1 MKLSYTSKHLAIK
14 WGDVDWEQNRMTFRS
29 PQTEHHDGMSFRVI
43 PIFPELRPYL
53 DKVYEQAA
61 EGTEY
66 VITRYRQ
73 RNCNLRTQLPRIIRK
88 AALTPWQKLFQKP
101 AEHPSVSSGND

>member
-1 MKLSYTSKHLAIK
+1 MRAIP
-14 WGDVDWEQNRMTFRS
+14 S
-29 PQTEHHDGMSFRVI
+29 CLI

-53 DKVYEQAA
+53 DKMFDQAA

-73 RNCNLRTQLPRIIRK
+73 HNCNLRSTRR
-88 AALTPWQKLFQKP
+88 
-101 AEHPSVSSGND
+101 